1 MEKQFKI
8 KLIVISIVMIFHFV
22 FFMYIT
28 KKSNLNN
35 EESEKINKIEKQN
48 DSLNLV
54 VYQKDLLISSR
65 DSLIIGLKKRQMLI
79 DSLINKN
86 HNNLKN
92 EKIKVKNFTT
102 NSRSKYVDSLLKS
115 AGVRK

>member
-1 MEKQFKI
+1 MTKQFKI
-8 KLIVISIVMIFHFV
+8 KLMIILLMMLFSV
-22 FFMYIT
+22 CFFIYLGSV
-28 KKSNLNN
+28 KPNDDRN
-35 EESEKINKIEKQN
+35 EKIIKLEKQN

-54 VYQKDLLISSR
+54 VYQKDLILSSR

-102 NSRSKYVDSLLKS
+102 DSRSKYVDSLLKS
-115 AGVRK
+115 AGIRK